1 MTKKIKGTRQ
11 LHEDLKKT
19 KARRRQQS
27 KGTFV
32 GARSKIK
39 TKARG
44 TKSFYDDF
52 PRTTR
57 LSEKTV
63 G

>member
-1 MTKKIKGTRQ
+1 MTKQ
-11 LHEDLKKT
+11 YWHEDLKKT
-19 KARRRQQS
+19 KPRRRRQRS
-27 KGTFV
+27 KGKLGRV
-32 GARSKIK
+32 RSKIK

-44 TKSFYDDF
+44 TQLFYVDF